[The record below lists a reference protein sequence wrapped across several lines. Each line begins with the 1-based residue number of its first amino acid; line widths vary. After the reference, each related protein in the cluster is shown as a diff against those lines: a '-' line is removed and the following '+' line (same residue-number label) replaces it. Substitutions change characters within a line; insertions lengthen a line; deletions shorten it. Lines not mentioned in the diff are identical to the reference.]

1 MVIFTGHYHYIWT
14 AAVDMQMVN
23 LPVTFAKCQ
32 NQKGDFGKF
41 RKLTGILFTVRP
53 SFYESNGHPR
63 EIAVD
68 QLY

>member
-1 MVIFTGHYHYIWT
+1 MVKISKAMVIFTGHYHYIWT

-41 RKLTGILFTVRP
+41 GKLTGILFTV
-53 SFYESNGHPR
+53 
-63 EIAVD
+63 
-68 QLY
+68 